1 MVTLCGC
8 VVQQIEHLHR
18 LRMENVADNEDL
30 TFAPKISDQ
39 SDKLVRVS
47 YVVARILLPV

>member
-1 MVTLCGC
+1 M
-8 VVQQIEHLHR
+8 QQIEHLHR

-39 SDKLVRVS
+39 SDKLVCVS
-47 YVVARILLPV
+47 CMVARILLPV